1 MIESPQVQANNI
13 SKMLTGVLGADRFPV
28 DMEQLA
34 LEYSRVRFPHAYVS
48 SVEQIDLPGVEGC
61 LKSNA
66 DGSRWRI
73 GYSSAHGSPGRVR
86 FTLAH
91 EFAHFMLH
99 RALQTSFE
107 CTERDL
113 YERDASA
120 RKLESEADT
129 FASYLLMP
137 LDDFRAQ
144 LNGQPMGLAFLEHCR
159 LRYGVSRVAAALKW
173 IEIAPQR
180 ALVVAARD
188 GVLLWAR
195 ANDAACRSGLD
206 LATSQSA
213 VAVPAKSLLADIAR
227 GLAGGTRVADARIWF
242 PRERAGKTVE
252 EIAMKVDGPYPFVL
266 GILQM
271 PEVERTWRDDAADN
285 EDQRPVRYGK
295 F

>member
-1 MIESPQVQANNI
+1 MIESPQLQANNI
-13 SKMLTGVLGADRFPV
+13 SKMLTGVLGAERFPV
-28 DMEQLA
+28 DVEQLA
-34 LEYSRVRFPHAYVS
+34 LEYSRMRFPQSYVAG
-48 SVEQIDLPGVEGC
+48 VGAIALPGVEGS
-61 LKSNA
+61 LTSNA
-66 DGSRWRI
+66 DGSRWAI
-73 GYSSAHGSPGRVR
+73 GYSQAHGSPGRVR

-91 EFAHFMLH
+91 EFGHFMLH

-107 CTERDL
+107 CTERDI

-144 LNGQPMGLAFLEHCR
+144 LKGRSMSLALLEHCR
-159 LRYGVSRVAAALKW
+159 QRYGVSRVAAALKW
-173 IEIAPQR
+173 IEIAPER

-195 ANDAACRSGLD
+195 ANDAASNSGLN
-206 LATSQSA
+206 LATSQA
-213 VAVPAKSLLADIAR
+213 PVAVPAKSLLADVAR
-227 GLAGGTRVADARIWF
+227 GLAGGTRESDARIWF
-242 PRERAGKTVE
+242 PRERAGKTIE
-252 EIAMKVDGPYPFVL
+252 EMAIQVDGPYPYVL

-271 PEVERTWRDDAADN
+271 PLIERTWRDDAA

>member
-13 SKMLTGVLGADRFPV
+13 SKMLSGVLGADRFPV
-28 DMEQLA
+28 DVAQLA
-34 LEYSRVRFPHAYVS
+34 MEYSRMRFPQSYVV
-48 SVEQIDLPGVEGC
+48 SVEQIDLPGVEGS
-61 LKSNA
+61 LTSNA

-73 GYSSAHGSPGRVR
+73 AYSAAHGSPGRIR
-86 FTLAH
+86 FAVAH
-91 EFAHFMLH
+91 EFGHFMLH
-99 RALQTSFE
+99 RALRTSFD

-113 YERDASA
+113 YERDATA
-120 RKLESEADT
+120 RKLEAEADT

-144 LNGQPMGLAFLEHCR
+144 LNGQPMGIAFLEHCR
-159 LRYGVSRVAAALKW
+159 MRYGVSRVAAALKW
-173 IEIAPQR
+173 SEIAPQR

-195 ANDAACRSGLD
+195 ANDAACRSGLNV
-206 LATSQSA
+206 ATSQSK
-213 VAVPAKSLLADIAR
+213 VDVPARSLLADVAR
-227 GLAGGTRVADARIWF
+227 GLAGGSRVSDARIWF

-252 EIAMKVDGPYPFVL
+252 ETAMRVDGPHPYVL

-271 PEVERTWRDDAADN
+271 PEIERTWRDDAA
-285 EDQRPVRYGK
+285 EDMRPVRYGK

>member
-13 SKMLTGVLGADRFPV
+13 SKMLTGVLGPDRFPV
-28 DMEQLA
+28 DVEQLA
-34 LEYSRVRFPHAYVS
+34 LEYSRMRFPQSYVA
-48 SVEQIDLPGVEGC
+48 SVEKIDVPGVEGS
-61 LKSNA
+61 LTSNA

-73 GYSSAHGSPGRVR
+73 GYSAAHGSPGRIR
-86 FTLAH
+86 FAVAH
-91 EFAHFMLH
+91 EFGHFMLH

-113 YERDASA
+113 YERDATA

-144 LNGQPMGLAFLEHCR
+144 LKGRPMGPAFLEHCR
-159 LRYGVSRVAAALKW
+159 QRYGVSRVAAALKW
-173 IEIAPQR
+173 IEIASER
-180 ALVVAARD
+180 AFVVAARD

-195 ANDAACRSGLD
+195 ANDAASNSGLM
-206 LATSQSA
+206 LATGQSKIE
-213 VAVPAKSLLADIAR
+213 VPARSLLAEVAR
-227 GLAGGTRVADARIWF
+227 GLDGGSRESDARIWF
-242 PRERAGKTVE
+242 PRERAGKMVE
-252 EIAMKVDGPYPFVL
+252 EMAIRVDGPHPYVL

-271 PEVERTWRDDAADN
+271 PLIERTWRDDAA
-285 EDQRPVRYGK
+285 EDMRPVRYGK